1 MSFFKNVVQ
10 GVATSV
16 VNTAFKKFSPN
27 FGKTFSSSFNN
38 VTGGSANPIG
48 ILNGGPN
55 IGKYKTNMY
64 KFPSDVDGDPGL
76 GNHGHYINFYINQQA
91 GAQME
96 FGSATGKNGATSVLE
111 DAKQRKIPN
120 YITRLDPTGENFNST
135 LNTSGTTTGQIDGG
149 PLPGER
155 SDAGG
160 TAQGKSYSNL
170 NYKVRTAGSGESTGL
185 YMKRNP
191 TVRLDTVITLFM
203 PAQVSVSYK
212 SSYEEAT
219 IGAGAA
225 IIGDLY
231 NTIKDNTSVEGL
243 RQGYENNKGAIKAA
257 VGEGSVKALLA
268 SADIIPGISGI
279 KGAIEAQSGIIIS
292 DRMELLFKG
301 LDRRDFSYT
310 FTMIPRSLSEA
321 EAIRN
326 IVFAFKY
333 NMLPEFSD
341 GNRAGRKLRMPNTFD
356 IEYMYLGKSN
366 DYLNKIS
373 TCVLK
378 SMDVKYGGDRYKTFD
393 PDPEGNPP
401 PVMTEITLS
410 FEELELITR
419 ERVAEGY

>member
-38 VTGGSANPIG
+38 VTGGLANPIG

-96 FGSATGKNGATSVLE
+96 FGSATGKSGATSILN
-111 DAKQRKIPN
+111 DAKQRRIPK
-120 YITRLDPTGENFNST
+120 YISRLAPNRTTFNRT
-135 LNTSGTTTGQIDGG
+135 ENTSAVTDNQIDIGPTAEDFEESGG
-149 PLPGER
+149 AYT
-155 SDAGG
+155 SDR
-160 TAQGKSYSNL
+160 
-170 NYKVRTAGSGESTGL
+170 KVTLRTAGSGESTGL

-231 NTIKDNTSVEGL
+231 NTIKDNQSIQGL
-243 RQGYENNKGAIKAA
+243 RQGYEDNKEAIKKA
-257 VGEGSVKALLA
+257 VGEGAVKALLA
-268 SADIIPGISGI
+268 SADIIPGMSGLR
-279 KGAIEAQSGIIIS
+279 GAIEAQAGVIIS

-301 LDRRDFSYT
+301 LGRRDFSYT
-310 FTMIPRSLSEA
+310 FAMIPRSLSEA

-341 GNRAGRKLRMPNTFD
+341 GNRAGRKLRVPNTFD

-393 PDPEGNPP
+393 PDPDGNPP

-419 ERVAEGY
+419 ERVAEGF